1 MPFLVLSIRCTF
13 LRQTLG
19 ATPGGERLKREL
31 TVNSSLSQGQKET
44 LPVFSFCSTNVEQIG
59 VFIVSD
65 STSYQFSP
73 HSSKVVVFFP
83 GGISRQDSLPQH
95 NWSVWHGVQKLVLS
109 CNSTNV
115 SISASDWLLHWQQWK
130 SRSWQH
136 FARYWRQPSNWG
148 DKSICIWDRNIA
160 TFSAIRETLGTA
172 PLKTD
177 TGPPFQTALVSLN
190 LCTPMPNTISFARR
204 RK

>member
-73 HSSKVVVFFP
+73 HSSKVVVFF
-83 GGISRQDSLPQH
+83 SRWYLEA
-95 NWSVWHGVQKLVLS
+95 G
-109 CNSTNV
+109 
-115 SISASDWLLHWQQWK
+115 
-130 SRSWQH
+130 
-136 FARYWRQPSNWG
+136 
-148 DKSICIWDRNIA
+148 
-160 TFSAIRETLGTA
+160 FSPTTQLIRLTWCSE
-172 PLKTD
+172 
-177 TGPPFQTALVSLN
+177 TGPFV
-190 LCTPMPNTISFARR
+190 
-204 RK
+204 